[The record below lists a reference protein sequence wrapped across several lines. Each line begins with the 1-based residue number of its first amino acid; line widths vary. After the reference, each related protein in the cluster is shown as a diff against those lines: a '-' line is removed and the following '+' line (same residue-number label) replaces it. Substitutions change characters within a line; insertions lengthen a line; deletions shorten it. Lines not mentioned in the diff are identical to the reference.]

1 MTHKDLAC
9 LLICLL
15 VSVFLPVFSILLI
28 SVFGKMVIVLLLA
41 FGVPIP
47 IFAVVTYFEYQGKEQ
62 IKREHPIKG
71 ALFFVT

>member
-1 MTHKDLAC
+1 MTCKDLAC
-9 LLICLL
+9 LLICLI

-47 IFAVVTYFEYQGKEQ
+47 IFAVVTYFEYQGIRANK
-62 IKREHPIKG
+62 KR
-71 ALFFVT
+71 TSN